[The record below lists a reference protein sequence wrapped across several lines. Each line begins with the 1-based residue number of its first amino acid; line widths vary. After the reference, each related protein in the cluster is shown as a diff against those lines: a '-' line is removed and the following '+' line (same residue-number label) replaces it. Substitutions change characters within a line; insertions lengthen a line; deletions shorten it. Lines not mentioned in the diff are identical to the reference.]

1 MDSFS
6 YLSVLISIILG
17 LGVAH
22 LLSGFA
28 ELIKRRDSLKLWW
41 PTPLWMITI
50 FLIHVQTWWALF
62 ALRSVEHWSFA
73 AFLIVLLQPV
83 ALFMMAS
90 LITPR
95 FSGDAPHDLEQL
107 YWREH
112 RWFFA
117 FILAALAAS
126 LGKDLILTGHLPE
139 PENLAAH
146 GLFAIVAV
154 LAFLVRSRRLQTV
167 LATVGLLLL
176 CGYIAILFTALPHD
190 H

>member
-41 PTPLWMITI
+41 PTPLWMIIT

-62 ALRSVEHWSFA
+62 ALRAVEHWSFA
-73 AFLIVLLQPV
+73 AFLIMLLQPV

-146 GLFAIVAV
+146 GVRGRCRASISAPISTHSDSTCGRWILAAV
-154 LAFLVRSRRLQTV
+154 RLHCGPFHRSS
-167 LATVGLLLL
+167 
-176 CGYIAILFTALPHD
+176 P
-190 H
+190 

>member
-17 LGVAH
+17 LGIAH

-28 ELIKRRDSLKLWW
+28 ELIKRRGSLQLWW
-41 PTPLWMITI
+41 PTPLWMITT
-50 FLIHVQTWWALF
+50 FLIHLQTWWALF
-62 ALRSVEHWSFA
+62 ALRTVHHWTFA

-83 ALFMMAS
+83 ALFMMSS

-95 FSGDAPHDLEQL
+95 FSGDAPHNLEQL
-107 YWREH
+107 YLREQ

-139 PENLAAH
+139 TENLAAH
-146 GLFAIVAV
+146 GLFALVAA
-154 LAFLVRSRRLQTV
+154 LAFLSRSRRLQTA
-167 LATVGLLLL
+167 LASIALLVL
-176 CGYIAILFTALPHD
+176 CGYIAVLFTALPQGQ
-190 H
+190 

>member
-22 LLSGFA
+22 LLGGFA
-28 ELIKRRDSLKLWW
+28 ELMKRRDSLTLWW

-62 ALRSVEHWSFA
+62 ALRNVEHWTFA

-83 ALFMMAS
+83 CLFMTAS

-95 FSGDAPHDLEQL
+95 FSADGPYDLEHL

-112 RWFFA
+112 RSFFA
-117 FILAALAAS
+117 FILAALVAS

-139 PENLAAH
+139 PENVAAH
-146 GLFAIVAV
+146 GLFALVAA
-154 LAFLVRSRRLQTV
+154 LAFFLRSRRLQT
-167 LATVGLLLL
+167 AIAIVGLLLL
-176 CGYIAILFTALPHD
+176 CGYIAILFTALPHPQ
-190 H
+190 

>member
-22 LLSGFA
+22 LLGGFA
-28 ELIKRRDSLKLWW
+28 ELIKRRSSLKLWW
-41 PTPLWMITI
+41 PIPLWMITT

-62 ALRSVEHWSFA
+62 ALRAVEHWSFA

-83 ALFMMAS
+83 SLFMMAS

-126 LGKDLILTGHLPE
+126 LGKDLILTGHFPE
-139 PENLAAH
+139 PANLAAH
-146 GLFAIVAV
+146 GLFAVVAA
-154 LAFLVRSRRLQTV
+154 LAILMRSRRLHTL
-167 LATVGLLLL
+167 LASVGLLLL
-176 CGYIAILFTALPHD
+176 CGYIAVLFTALPHD

>member
-1 MDSFS
+1 MESFS

-41 PTPLWMITI
+41 PTPLWMITV

-62 ALRSVEHWSFA
+62 ALRALQNWSFA

-95 FSGDAPHDLEQL
+95 FSAGAPDDLELQ
-107 YWREH
+107 YRREH

-117 FILAALAAS
+117 FLLAALAAS
-126 LGKDLILTGHLPE
+126 LGKDLIITGHMPE

-146 GLFAIVAV
+146 GLFAVVAL
-154 LAFLVRSRRLQTV
+154 LALLLRSRRLQTV
-167 LATVGLLLL
+167 FAVAGLVLL
-176 CGYIAILFTALPHD
+176 CGYIAVLFTALPHD
-190 H
+190 

>member
-17 LGVAH
+17 LGIAH
-22 LLSGFA
+22 LLGGFA

-41 PTPLWMITI
+41 PTPQWMVTI

-62 ALRSVEHWSFA
+62 ALRDVQHWSFA
-73 AFLIVLLQPV
+73 AFLIVLSQPV
-83 ALFMMAS
+83 CLFMTAS

-95 FSGDAPHDLEQL
+95 FSANGAHDLEQI
-107 YWREH
+107 YWREY

-117 FILAALAAS
+117 FILAALGAS

-139 PENLAAH
+139 PENVAAH
-146 GLFAIVAV
+146 GLFALIALLAIV
-154 LAFLVRSRRLQTV
+154 LRSRRLQTA

-176 CGYIAILFTALPHD
+176 CGYIAILFTVLPHE
-190 H
+190 

>member
-22 LLSGFA
+22 LLGGFA
-28 ELIKRRDSLKLWW
+28 ELIKRRKSLKLWL

-62 ALRSVEHWSFA
+62 ALRDVQNWSFA

-95 FSGDAPHDLEQL
+95 FAGDAPHDLEQL
-107 YWREH
+107 YWREY

-117 FILAALAAS
+117 FVLAALVAS

-139 PENLAAH
+139 AENLVAH
-146 GLFAIVAV
+146 GLFAAVAV
-154 LAFLVRSRRLQTV
+154 LAFLFRSRRLQTV
-167 LATVGLLLL
+167 FSIVGLLFL
-176 CGYIAILFTALPHD
+176 CAYIAILFTALPRGN
-190 H
+190 

>member
-1 MDSFS
+1 MDSFA

-28 ELIKRRDSLKLWW
+28 ELIKRRGSLKLWW
-41 PTPLWMITI
+41 PTLLWMITI

-62 ALRSVEHWSFA
+62 ALRDVENWSFA
-73 AFLIVLLQPV
+73 AFLVVLLQPV
-83 ALFMMAS
+83 CLFMMAS

-95 FSGDAPHDLEQL
+95 LPADGLHDLEQL

-117 FILAALAAS
+117 FILGALAAS
-126 LGKDLILTGHLPE
+126 LSKDLILTGRLPE
-139 PENLAAH
+139 PANVGAH
-146 GLFAIVAV
+146 GLFAVVAI
-154 LAFLVRSRRLQTV
+154 LALLLRSRRLQT
-167 LATVGLLLL
+167 ACAIAGLLLL
-176 CGYIAILFTALPHD
+176 CGYIAVLFTVLPHQQ
-190 H
+190 